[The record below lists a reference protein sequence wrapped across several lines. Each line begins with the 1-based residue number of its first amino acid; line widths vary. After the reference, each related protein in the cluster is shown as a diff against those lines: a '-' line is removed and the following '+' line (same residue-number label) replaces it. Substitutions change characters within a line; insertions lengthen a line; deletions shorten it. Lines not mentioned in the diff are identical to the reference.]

1 MTEKNDAPLAEI
13 ILEIRAISTEAGR
26 DARETIRRGL
36 DAASLQRIAN
46 YAAFVLGGLNGVD
59 MLSVVPRVR
68 QDDE

>member
-1 MTEKNDAPLAEI
+1 MIEKNDSLLAEI
-13 ILEIRAISTEAGR
+13 ILEVRAIGTESGM
-26 DARETIRRGL
+26 DARQTIRRGL
-36 DAASLQRIAN
+36 DSASLQRIAD